1 MTISRMSTERS
12 EGHSRVKR
20 GNEIKPTPEHH
31 KNLKNQGSRKNSFNR
46 KLRQVYART
55 KSFGKVM
62 ETIIQDQWESNF
74 RPHWFITVHWND
86 LPTSYDAVEGHTRH
100 LRNVFLTQLMR
111 CGSPRDLPD
120 PPERPSAIFF
130 HERSPVICRNRLILP
145 FHTHLHLG
153 ELPYPLNEQWF
164 LKVLLTEKVAPRVE
178 KLLKTTT
185 KGNEGVVI
193 KRWNPENHGF
203 YNLKDY
209 YRYKHHQDPDLVLD
223 CKNSDLDFAK

>member
-1 MTISRMSTERS
+1 MTISRTSTERS

-20 GNEIKPTPEHH
+20 GNESKPTSEPH
-31 KNLKNQGSRKNSFNR
+31 KNLKNQENPKTSFNR
-46 KLRQVYART
+46 KLQRIHSRT
-55 KSFGKVM
+55 NSFGKV
-62 ETIIQDQWESNF
+62 IQEVIQNQWETNF
-74 RPHWFITVHWND
+74 QPHWFIIIQWND
-86 LPTSYDAVEGHTRH
+86 LPTSFETVQGHTRH
-100 LRNVFLTQLMR
+100 LRNVFLTQLMG
-111 CGSPRDLPD
+111 CGSPCDLPD
-120 PPERPSAIFF
+120 PPERPSAVFF

-153 ELPYPLNEQWF
+153 ELPSPLNEKWF
-164 LKVLLTEKVAPRVE
+164 LDVLLKGRVAPRVQ

-193 KRWNPENHGF
+193 KRWNPEHHGF

-223 CKNSDLDFAK
+223 YINSDLLF